1 MLPSRWDVP
10 VVRPCCVLAAAASL
24 AISGCAPS
32 ESPGEEAATET
43 SVVAAALPDLPAE
56 LAAVRTAL
64 DRFQD
69 PYAALREGYF
79 STVGCL
85 EFPGGGAEGQMEYMP
100 GAMGVHFL
108 NPAYIGP
115 TLDPLKPQVL
125 LYEWSEGVLRLTG
138 AEWFAPVAVA
148 PEPPTI
154 FDRTLDGP
162 MEGHEPILP
171 AELHHWDL
179 HVWLWKDNPNGLFH
193 PTNASV
199 TCPPGPYTIQDH
211 PPSMVHGDH

>member
-1 MLPSRWDVP
+1 MPAALANVT
-10 VVRPCCVLAAAASL
+10 VARPCLLLAAAAFL
-24 AISGCAPS
+24 AAGCAPG
-32 ESPGEEAATET
+32 EPAAEEAAGET
-43 SVVAAALPDLPAE
+43 MMVAAALPDLPAE
-56 LAAVRTAL
+56 LEEVRTAL
-64 DRFQD
+64 NRFQD

-85 EFPGGGAEGQMEYMP
+85 VFPGGGAEGQMEYMP
-100 GAMGVHFL
+100 GGMGVHFL

-125 LYEWSEGVLRLTG
+125 LYEYVGDELRLTA
-138 AEWFAPVAVA
+138 AEWFAPVAVTSEA
-148 PEPPTI
+148 PTI
-154 FDRTLDGP
+154 FGRTLDGP
-162 MEGHEPILP
+162 MAGHEPILP

-199 TCPPGPYTIQDH
+199 TCPPGPYTIEDH
-211 PPSMVHGDH
+211 PPTMVHVDH